1 MIKYKD
7 LDKPNQLQIKFHYL
21 CSLLVDLVHGSAD
34 DSLLQVIY
42 NLGKVKNSR
51 TFVELDYCDPEF
63 RDIVKVRQGK
73 IYQHIQLR
81 QTSTSWVLG
90 FFGSSSQYED
100 DWIEFKVADI
110 NDTDDFYSIDL
121 NEELSLIAYANLETS
136 LFLEL
141 VSLTVPLATD
151 LGHSQKNITQD
162 LNRLTVIYNNTNKL
176 WV

>member
-1 MIKYKD
+1 MNFKD
-7 LDKPNQLQIKFHYL
+7 LDEPNQLQVKFHYL

-34 DSLLQVIY
+34 DSPLQVIY
-42 NLGKVKNSR
+42 NLRKVKNSR
-51 TFVELDYCDPEF
+51 TFIELDYCDPDF
-63 RDIVKVRQGK
+63 RDIVNVKQGAV
-73 IYQHIQLR
+73 YQHIQLR
-81 QTSTSWVLG
+81 QTPTSWVLG
-90 FFGSSSQYED
+90 FFGSSSQFED
-100 DWIEFKVADI
+100 DWFEFKLADI

-121 NEELSLIAYANLETS
+121 NEELSLVAYGNLENP

-151 LGHSQKNITQD
+151 LGYSQKKITQD

>member
-1 MIKYKD
+1 MKFRD
-7 LDKPNQLQIKFHYL
+7 LDEPNKLQIKFHYL

-34 DSLLQVIY
+34 DSPLQVIY
-42 NLGKVKNSR
+42 NLRKVKNSR
-51 TFVELDYCDPEF
+51 TFVELDYCDPDF
-63 RDIVKVRQGK
+63 RDIVKVKQGK

-81 QTSTSWVLG
+81 QTSTSWILG

-100 DWIEFKVADI
+100 DWIEFKLADI
-110 NDTDDFYSIDL
+110 NDNEDFYSIDL

-141 VSLTVPLATD
+141 LSLTISLATD
-151 LGHSQKNITQD
+151 LGHSQKKITQD
-162 LNRLTVIYNNTNKL
+162 LNRLTVIYSNTNKL

>member
-1 MIKYKD
+1 MKFRD
-7 LDKPNQLQIKFHYL
+7 LDEPNKLQIKFHYL

-34 DSLLQVIY
+34 DSPLQVIH
-42 NLGKVKNSR
+42 NLRKMGNSR
-51 TFVELDYCDPEF
+51 AFVEFDYCDPDF

-81 QTSTSWVLG
+81 QTPTSWVLG

-100 DWIEFKVADI
+100 DWIEFKLADI

-121 NEELSLIAYANLETS
+121 NEELTLIAYANLETP

-141 VSLTVPLATD
+141 VSLTVPFSEQDNSRFKQIDSD
-151 LGHSQKNITQD
+151 L
-162 LNRLTVIYNNTNKL
+162 
-176 WV
+176 

>member
-7 LDKPNQLQIKFHYL
+7 LNNSNQLQVKFHYL
-21 CSLLVDLVHGSAD
+21 CSLLVDLVRGSAD
-34 DSLLQVIY
+34 DSPLQVIY
-42 NLGKVKNSR
+42 NLGKVKNSSN
-51 TFVELDYCDPEF
+51 FVELDYCDPEF

-81 QTSTSWVLG
+81 QTPTSWVLG
-90 FFGSSSQYED
+90 FFGCSSQYED
-100 DWIEFKVADI
+100 DWIEFKLADI
-110 NDTDDFYSIDL
+110 NDTDDFYSIAL
-121 NEELSLIAYANLETS
+121 NEELSLIAYANLETP

-151 LGHSQKNITQD
+151 LGYSQKKITQD
-162 LNRLTVIYNNTNKL
+162 LNRLTMIYSKTNKL

>member
-1 MIKYKD
+1 MKFRD
-7 LDKPNQLQIKFHYL
+7 LDKPNQLQIKFSYL

-34 DSLLQVIY
+34 DSPLQVIY
-42 NLGKVKNSR
+42 DLRKTPNSR
-51 TFVELDYCDPEF
+51 TFIELDYCDPDF
-63 RDIVKVRQGK
+63 RDIVNVKQGAV
-73 IYQHIQLR
+73 YQHIQLR
-81 QTSTSWVLG
+81 QTPTSWVLG
-90 FFGSSSQYED
+90 FFGSSSQFED
-100 DWIEFKVADI
+100 DWFEFKLADI

-121 NEELSLIAYANLETS
+121 KEELSLVAYGNLENP

-151 LGHSQKNITQD
+151 LGYSQKKITQD

>member
-1 MIKYKD
+1 MKFRD
-7 LDKPNQLQIKFHYL
+7 LDKPNQLQVKFSYL

-34 DSLLQVIY
+34 DSPLQVIY
-42 NLGKVKNSR
+42 ALRKTPNSR
-51 TFVELDYCDPEF
+51 TFIELDYCDPDF
-63 RDIVKVRQGK
+63 RDIVNVKQGAV
-73 IYQHIQLR
+73 YQHIQLR
-81 QTSTSWVLG
+81 QTPTSWVLG
-90 FFGSSSQYED
+90 FFGSSSQFAD
-100 DWIEFKVADI
+100 DWFEFKLADI

-121 NEELSLIAYANLETS
+121 NEELSLVAYGNLENP

-151 LGHSQKNITQD
+151 LGYSQKKITQD

>member
-1 MIKYKD
+1 MKFRD
-7 LDKPNQLQIKFHYL
+7 LDEPNKLQIKFYYL

-34 DSLLQVIY
+34 DSSLQVIH
-42 NLGKVKNSR
+42 NLRKMGNSR

-63 RDIVKVRQGK
+63 RDIAKIKQGK

-81 QTSTSWVLG
+81 QTPTSWVLG
-90 FFGSSSQYED
+90 FFGNYSQYED
-100 DWIEFKVADI
+100 DWFEFKLADI
-110 NDTDDFYSIDL
+110 NDNEDFYSIDL
-121 NEELSLIAYANLETS
+121 TSELSYLAYANLENP

-141 VSLTVPLATD
+141 VSLTVPLATA
-151 LGHSQKNITQD
+151 LGHSQKKITQD

>member
-1 MIKYKD
+1 MKFRD
-7 LDKPNQLQIKFHYL
+7 LDEPNKLQIKFHYL

-34 DSLLQVIY
+34 DSPLQVIY
-42 NLGKVKNSR
+42 NLRKVKNSR
-51 TFVELDYCDPEF
+51 TFVELDYCDPDF
-63 RDIVKVRQGK
+63 RDIVKVKQGK

-81 QTSTSWVLG
+81 QTSTSWILG

-100 DWIEFKVADI
+100 DWIEFKLADI
-110 NDTDDFYSIDL
+110 NDNEDFYSIDL

-141 VSLTVPLATD
+141 VSLTISLATD
-151 LGHSQKNITQD
+151 LGHSQKKITQD
-162 LNRLTVIYNNTNKL
+162 LNRLTVIYSNTNKL